1 MIIAFLF
8 VFFEFLF
15 KAAPLI
21 IVLGLAIYFTFSQ
34 KHKDEYFE
42 YDPSTD
48 FDNFDDN
55 DNNAPS
61 IDFDSFDDND
71 DGNDD

>member
-1 MIIAFLF
+1 MIIALLF

-15 KAAPLI
+15 KAASLI
-21 IVLGLAIYFTFSQ
+21 IVLDLALYFTFSK

-55 DNNAPS
+55 D
-61 IDFDSFDDND
+61 DDND
-71 DGNDD
+71 D